1 MQTTKIKAIM
11 LQVQDTV
18 DYLESFKTE
27 QRLISLSLSALQEPA
42 NQADIAF
49 SIRSIAAFAEMTE
62 DSLART
68 IEVIQRSLAEIQQTE
83 RTAHDNPTA

>member
-1 MQTTKIKAIM
+1 MQTTKIKDIIFN
-11 LQVQDTV
+11 VQDIV
-18 DYLESFKTE
+18 DNLESFKTE
-27 QRLISLSLSALQEPA
+27 QRLIRLSLSALREPA

-62 DSLART
+62 DSLAGT

-83 RTAHDNPTA
+83 RG